1 MNNSLTSLCDALKQI
16 FAQLKPQTNALS
28 FLILTGRSNQG
39 KSTLMRQSN
48 FDEYPI
54 DADGAHI
61 YFNQHGVI
69 VELGETWINQSPHKL
84 EHTLK
89 QLNRAHRLLKITGI
103 MLCVDINE
111 LLVAKH
117 SELKD
122 LLKANAKLLE
132 RFGLSLNYT
141 VDVAIIIT
149 KMDLLAGFCDFF
161 QSEHPTELAKPIG
174 FSIYNANQP
183 NKISD
188 IFKTRF
194 EQLVEHLGQQVTDK
208 IHSIRS
214 NVKRTLIREFP
225 LQVAS
230 LRNLMLPLISSI
242 SARLFRLQA
251 LYFTSGEQGGVILD
265 RLNRKIQHEFALVV
279 QDQFQQSTNYR
290 PYFIEGALFAFQTET
305 KRKSTR
311 ISPKQK
317 RLTIGVSAVSSLA
330 LAWMGYHYFSTIH
343 VLNRVQHE
351 LKMAQNLKASNQA
364 GEYIY
369 YLHQAGINLDALSA
383 DSRHLSMVK
392 SLRSNLKV
400 NTQDELM
407 RSFVP
412 NILSDIEQALHESK
426 QSQIEHY
433 QALKVYLMLGNH
445 NHYQPDIILHWFT
458 QHWQTDPK
466 EIDKKL
472 SLLKQ
477 VLQDKTHQIVIN
489 QQIVTDARNY
499 LNALPTGYIYYSLAK
514 MQFDTGMRPI
524 NLKGFHLSN
533 TQIPS
538 YLTQEGFQKVIAKL
552 PSISQ
557 QLMADNWVLERQDL
571 KDLKDL
577 TEILQTAYCEDY
589 VNWWQHF
596 LHNTQPM
603 HAQDYAQVH
612 QLAHSLIK
620 ENSVAHLIKIV
631 QTHTHPRT
639 GPHYQIFNRDIASK
653 FSHLNLLSQAN
664 LQQLSRTLKELEKF
678 SKTLS
683 LVSDE
688 GKTAYTLTKARFQGD
703 KLSNPISELYIQAQ
717 QYPEPLSKWTEQ
729 IADDMWFHLIS
740 DTRQYL
746 NHQWK
751 DIVYTDYLSHIA
763 HHYPLDSNQTQDL
776 PLAEF
781 NRFFSPHGLLARFSE
796 DYIMP
801 FLDTTQPQWQRKEL
815 NHAVVPIAD
824 ELVNEL
830 MRANVITHMFF
841 PHQQEQ
847 SYIEFSLQKINLDP
861 MVAQFQLSI
870 GDTELTDNQTSDSY
884 TKFHWPQHDA
894 QLMLRSIEGKNFKIS
909 ESGNWAIFK
918 LLQKVNVL
926 VDEQDSTNLQILFE
940 INGNSGR
947 YLLKAQNQV
956 NPFIPGILSGF
967 NLQDHIA

>member
-16 FAQLKPQTNALS
+16 FTQLKPQTNDLS

-61 YFNQHGVI
+61 YFNQQGVI
-69 VELGETWINQSPHKL
+69 VELGETWINQSAHKL

-89 QLNRAHRLLKITGI
+89 QLNRTHRLMKITGI

-111 LLVAKH
+111 LLIAKH

-141 VDVAIIIT
+141 VEVAIMVT

-161 QSEHPTELAKPIG
+161 QSEHPTDLAKPMG

-183 NKISD
+183 NKTSD

-194 EQLVEHLGQQVTDK
+194 EQLVEQLGQQVTDK

-265 RLNRKIQHEFALVV
+265 RLNKKIHHEFALVV
-279 QDQFQQSTNYR
+279 QEQFQQSTNYR
-290 PYFIEGALFAFQTET
+290 SYFIEGALFAFQIET
-305 KRKSTR
+305 QRKIKRTN
-311 ISPKQK
+311 PKQK
-317 RLTIGVSAVSSLA
+317 RLTIGVSAMSSLA
-330 LAWMGYHYFSTIH
+330 LAWMGYHYFSTTH
-343 VLNRVQHE
+343 VLNRVQHD
-351 LKMAQNLKASNQA
+351 LKIAQNLKDRNHAAES
-364 GEYIY
+364 IY
-369 YLHQAGINLDALSA
+369 YLSQAGSNLDALSL

-392 SLRSNLKV
+392 TLRSNLKT

-412 NILSDIEQALHESK
+412 TLLSEIEHVLRDSRQD
-426 QSQIEHY
+426 QIERY
-433 QALKVYLMLGNH
+433 QALKVYLMLGNPTH
-445 NHYQPDIILHWFT
+445 FQSDVILRWFT
-458 QHWQTDPK
+458 QYWQADPK
-466 EIDKKL
+466 EITRKI

-477 VLQDKTHQIVIN
+477 VLQDKTHQIVVN
-489 QQIVTDARNY
+489 QQIVTDVRNY
-499 LNALPTGYIYYSLAK
+499 LNALPAGYLYYSLAK
-514 MQFDTGMRPI
+514 KQFDSGMVPI
-524 NLKGFHLSN
+524 TLKGFHLSH
-533 TQIPS
+533 THIPN
-538 YLTQEGFQKVIAKL
+538 YFTQEGFQKVLAKL
-552 PSISQ
+552 PTISQ
-557 QLMADNWVLERQDL
+557 QLTADNWILEHQDL
-571 KDLKDL
+571 QALPDL
-577 TEILQTAYCEDY
+577 LQSSYCEDY

-596 LHNTQPM
+596 LHHSQPL

-612 QLAHSLIK
+612 QLAHSLRK
-620 ENSVAHLIKIV
+620 ENSIPQLIQMV

-639 GPHYQIFNRDIASK
+639 GPHDHIFNRDIASK
-653 FSHLNLLSQAN
+653 FSDLNLLSEAN
-664 LQQLSRTLKELEKF
+664 LQQLSPILKELEKF

-683 LVSDE
+683 LVSDQ
-688 GKTAYTLTKARFQGD
+688 GKTAFTLAKARFQSD
-703 KLSNPISELYIQAQ
+703 KLSNPISELYAQAQ
-717 QYPEPLSKWTEQ
+717 QYPEPLSQWTEQ
-729 IADDMWFHLIS
+729 IAEDMWFHLIG
-740 DTRQYL
+740 DTRDYL
-746 NHQWK
+746 NKQWK
-751 DIVYTDYLSHIA
+751 ELVYTDYVSHIA
-763 HHYPLDSNQTQDL
+763 HHYPLDANQQQDL
-776 PLAEF
+776 PLADF
-781 NRFFSPHGLLARFSE
+781 NRFFAPSGLLARFSN
-796 DYIMP
+796 DYIKP

-815 NHAVVPIAD
+815 NHAVVPIAN

-841 PHQQEQ
+841 PHQQER

-861 MVAQFQLSI
+861 MVAEFKLML
-870 GDTELTDNQTSDSY
+870 GKTTLTDNQTSDSF

-894 QLMLRSIEGKNFKIS
+894 QLLLSSIEGKHYKLA
-909 ESGNWAIFK
+909 ETGNWAIFK

-967 NLQDHIA
+967 DLQEQIA

>member
-305 KRKSTR
+305 KR
-311 ISPKQK
+311 
-317 RLTIGVSAVSSLA
+317 
-330 LAWMGYHYFSTIH
+330 
-343 VLNRVQHE
+343 
-351 LKMAQNLKASNQA
+351 
-364 GEYIY
+364 
-369 YLHQAGINLDALSA
+369 
-383 DSRHLSMVK
+383 
-392 SLRSNLKV
+392 
-400 NTQDELM
+400 
-407 RSFVP
+407 
-412 NILSDIEQALHESK
+412 
-426 QSQIEHY
+426 
-433 QALKVYLMLGNH
+433 
-445 NHYQPDIILHWFT
+445 
-458 QHWQTDPK
+458 
-466 EIDKKL
+466 
-472 SLLKQ
+472 
-477 VLQDKTHQIVIN
+477 
-489 QQIVTDARNY
+489 
-499 LNALPTGYIYYSLAK
+499 
-514 MQFDTGMRPI
+514 
-524 NLKGFHLSN
+524 
-533 TQIPS
+533 
-538 YLTQEGFQKVIAKL
+538 
-552 PSISQ
+552 
-557 QLMADNWVLERQDL
+557 
-571 KDLKDL
+571 
-577 TEILQTAYCEDY
+577 
-589 VNWWQHF
+589 
-596 LHNTQPM
+596 
-603 HAQDYAQVH
+603 
-612 QLAHSLIK
+612 
-620 ENSVAHLIKIV
+620 
-631 QTHTHPRT
+631 
-639 GPHYQIFNRDIASK
+639 
-653 FSHLNLLSQAN
+653 
-664 LQQLSRTLKELEKF
+664 
-678 SKTLS
+678 
-683 LVSDE
+683 
-688 GKTAYTLTKARFQGD
+688 
-703 KLSNPISELYIQAQ
+703 
-717 QYPEPLSKWTEQ
+717 
-729 IADDMWFHLIS
+729 
-740 DTRQYL
+740 
-746 NHQWK
+746 
-751 DIVYTDYLSHIA
+751 
-763 HHYPLDSNQTQDL
+763 
-776 PLAEF
+776 
-781 NRFFSPHGLLARFSE
+781 
-796 DYIMP
+796 
-801 FLDTTQPQWQRKEL
+801 
-815 NHAVVPIAD
+815 
-824 ELVNEL
+824 
-830 MRANVITHMFF
+830 
-841 PHQQEQ
+841 
-847 SYIEFSLQKINLDP
+847 
-861 MVAQFQLSI
+861 
-870 GDTELTDNQTSDSY
+870 
-884 TKFHWPQHDA
+884 
-894 QLMLRSIEGKNFKIS
+894 
-909 ESGNWAIFK
+909 
-918 LLQKVNVL
+918 
-926 VDEQDSTNLQILFE
+926 
-940 INGNSGR
+940 
-947 YLLKAQNQV
+947 
-956 NPFIPGILSGF
+956 
-967 NLQDHIA
+967 